1 MLPTDNRV
9 KLSISPVLKK
19 ESKRLNMPDNKK
31 TLNQI
36 LGKRGVQK
44 ARRILQ
50 SEYQKYLID
59 CLKSG
64 DRNAMQF
71 EEWIK
76 SLR

>member
-1 MLPTDNRV
+1 
-9 KLSISPVLKK
+9 
-19 ESKRLNMPDNKK
+19 MPDKKK

-36 LGKRGVQK
+36 LGKRGAQK
-44 ARRILQ
+44 AHRILL

-71 EEWIK
+71 EEWFK
-76 SLR
+76 SLNKAKR